1 MGIKKIIKYPNSIL
15 RQKSRTVEK
24 FDARLLLLV
33 RDMFKTMYATEDG
46 AGLAAVQVG
55 VLRRV
60 IVIDMGEGA
69 HVLVNPE
76 IVCAEGSQE
85 DTEGCLS
92 IPGRSGIVKRPAR
105 VTVKA
110 LDEKGTEYFISGEGA
125 LAKCLCHEIDHLE
138 GKLYIDKI
146 VKK

>member
-76 IVCAEGSQE
+76 IVSAEGSQE